1 MSGTPVGKSRS
12 HSTIAS
18 ASLMPIILVTETRRD
33 QCRSALGAPD
43 LLAGLSGRHGGHA
56 GSFRQ
61 QTWHLQREA
70 VSTSQYVV
78 DVLRTI
84 AMIRTCRWAESRMN
98 RMRQLPTRRRH
109 SAGSPW
115 RRLTSP
121 TSGLSCISS
130 IAALTRATSA
140 AAMRLSD
147 RRALGA
153 SATAQLT
160 LHLFPT
166 HEAPLLE
173 VSLAEPGLAF
183 LLGRDQLVLERDVLG
198 ANRLGRQ
205 GRTLGGGRTPD
216 RHVGNSG
223 EEEPVAF
230 YHRVGKGRAARGGCQ
245 GDDRGPET
253 PRATGLS
260 AGPRRTAGHAAE
272 LSAMQV
278 LPRLPREARSEGA
291 RKVAMLE
298 EGAHIGVVSSQAA
311 HRRMTTGE
319 ASAQHRPHQPRVPHQ
334 MSAGATP

>member
-1 MSGTPVGKSRS
+1 MSPVNGLTANCLSAASSR
-12 HSTIAS
+12 
-18 ASLMPIILVTETRRD
+18 
-33 QCRSALGAPD
+33 CRSASGALSSARCARVLNSTCQVTLV
-43 LLAGLSGRHGGHA
+43 LLER
-56 GSFRQ
+56 
-61 QTWHLQREA
+61 
-70 VSTSQYVV
+70 
-78 DVLRTI
+78 D
-84 AMIRTCRWAESRMN
+84 
-98 RMRQLPTRRRH
+98 
-109 SAGSPW
+109 
-115 RRLTSP
+115 
-121 TSGLSCISS
+121 
-130 IAALTRATSA
+130 
-140 AAMRLSD
+140 
-147 RRALGA
+147 
-153 SATAQLT
+153 
-160 LHLFPT
+160 
-166 HEAPLLE
+166 EAPLLE
-173 VSLAEPGLAF
+173 VSLAEPGLAL
-183 LLGRDQLVLERDVLG
+183 LLGRDWFVLERDVLG

-272 LSAMQV
+272 LSAVQV